1 MDLFDKDFK
10 QGEELCNK
18 LRNQIAEIKMNKSGQ
33 GISTQKYLMKSTY
46 NTLSTTLMKFDQLV
60 YEYTNEPSRH
70 PGLSEREI
78 KKRMEKIKQLKET
91 AENNLFVEYKAIEN
105 DSVNQYE
112 SMEAERLM
120 RGEDG
125 EFDET
130 RDIEN

>member
-1 MDLFDKDFK
+1 
-10 QGEELCNK
+10 
-18 LRNQIAEIKMNKSGQ
+18 MNKSGQ

-70 PGLSEREI
+70 PGLSEREM

>member
-1 MDLFDKDFK
+1 
-10 QGEELCNK
+10 
-18 LRNQIAEIKMNKSGQ
+18 
-33 GISTQKYLMKSTY
+33 
-46 NTLSTTLMKFDQLV
+46 
-60 YEYTNEPSRH
+60 
-70 PGLSEREI
+70 
-78 KKRMEKIKQLKET
+78 MEKIKQLKET

>member
-1 MDLFDKDFK
+1 
-10 QGEELCNK
+10 
-18 LRNQIAEIKMNKSGQ
+18 
-33 GISTQKYLMKSTY
+33 MKSTY

-70 PGLSEREI
+70 PGLSEREM

-112 SMEAERLM
+112 NMEAERLM